1 MPTLSEIDLKLEE
14 HELNIKD
21 RKIKIEQLLCHYER
35 TLNYNKQAEWSEPLK
50 LVGGIF
56 GKEKIEDSLLE
67 RQKKISEKEIMFR
80 IKTYQGKINLLIEQ
94 NLIIQDI
101 RRYVSDLINKKGE
114 YHSMKMKTY
123 KKFKQVMETR
133 ITKYF

>member
-1 MPTLSEIDLKLEE
+1 MPTLSEIDLELEE

-21 RKIKIEQLLCHYER
+21 RKIKIERLLCCNER
-35 TLNYNKQAEWSEPLK
+35 IQNYNKQAEYDLPIK

-56 GKEKIEDSLLE
+56 GKENKVDSLLE

-94 NLIIQDI
+94 KLIIQDI
-101 RRYVSDLINKKGE
+101 RRYVSDLINKKGK
-114 YHSMKMKTY
+114 YHSMKKKTY

-133 ITKYF
+133 VRNP